1 MRRSALVAACAVLV
15 WVFGACGAERA
26 RKPKSAVE
34 PGDRFH
40 RISYPLSGL
49 SLSLPVEA
57 SVERRRYPGVLRAS
71 VGESFI
77 AVFAY
82 RRREQIPRRAGELGA
97 ARRRLVAQV
106 RRRSR
111 RFRLIRSRVIRVAR
125 APAIQLL
132 GDQTIS
138 RSRLRTRSLHVF
150 KGRGEYVIDMLA
162 PVDRFRAT
170 NRVFFS
176 PAARSLKVTGRIKR
190 PPPRKRRKR
199 R

>member
-1 MRRSALVAACAVLV
+1 MPRSALAAACAVLV
-15 WVFGACGAERA
+15 CGFGACGAERA
-26 RKPKSAVE
+26 RKPKTAVE
-34 PGDRFH
+34 PGDRFQ
-40 RISYPLSGL
+40 RVSYPRAGL
-49 SLSLPVEA
+49 SLSLPVGA
-57 SVERRRYPGVLRAS
+57 SGERRRYPGVLRAS
-71 VGESFI
+71 VGESFV

-82 RRREQIPRRAGELGA
+82 RRREQIPRTAGELGA

-106 RRRSR
+106 YRRSR
-111 RFRLIRSRVIRVAR
+111 RFRLIRSRVTRVAR
-125 APAIQLL
+125 APAIGLL

-138 RSRLRTRSLHVF
+138 RSRLRTRSLHVY

-176 PAARSLKVTGRIKR
+176 PTARSLRVTGRIKR